1 MTPHLHSLQEMK
13 NKTEREI
20 LVVFQDELHC
30 VMKFIHVQVSYGEEK
45 KTALPRDMIIEKV
58 FIRPY
63 SLNYRE
69 KLSNP
74 ATL

>member
-1 MTPHLHSLQEMK
+1 ME
-13 NKTEREI
+13 
-20 LVVFQDELHC
+20 C
-30 VMKFIHVQVSYGEEK
+30 IHVQVSCGDEK
-45 KTALPRDMIIEKV
+45 KTAMTTSIPRDMIIQKV